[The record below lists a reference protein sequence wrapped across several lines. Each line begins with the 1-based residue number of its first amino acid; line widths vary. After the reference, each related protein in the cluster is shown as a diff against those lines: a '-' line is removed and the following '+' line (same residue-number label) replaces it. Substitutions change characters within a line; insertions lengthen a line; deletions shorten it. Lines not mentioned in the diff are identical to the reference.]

1 MKRIIA
7 FVFLGLLIY
16 AGILVIIFGVD
27 DIVSSL
33 STPVTLDS
41 YISVG
46 NTVDDTLDTVIG
58 KLSTKTIRSSI
69 LGTLFKDPIVR
80 YYYIIPVGEE
90 PNYMVIA
97 VTDPDDVEAIENIKS
112 GGDFPFTGR
121 IYGMDH
127 DVRENL
133 TYYLMANPHLIGE
146 KAENQVYIIELL
158 ARGRIAPYVIN
169 VCDIGPPNYATLI
182 IGVILFI
189 VGAGLAALL
198 IVKIVREKTGY

>member
-16 AGILVIIFGVD
+16 ASIFVIVYGVD

-33 STPVTLDS
+33 SAPVTLDS

-46 NTVDDTLDTVIG
+46 NTVDDTLDTVTG
-58 KLSTKTIRSSI
+58 KLSTKTFKSGVW
-69 LGTLFKDPIVR
+69 GTLFKDPIVR
-80 YYYIIPVGEE
+80 HYYVIPVGEQ

-121 IYGMDH
+121 IYEMDY

-133 TYYLMANPHLIGE
+133 TYYLISNPRLIGE
-146 KAENQVYIIELL
+146 KAENQIYIIEML
-158 ARGRIAPYVIN
+158 ARSRIAPYMID
-169 VCDIGPPNYATLI
+169 VCDIGPPSYATLI

-198 IVKIVREKTGY
+198 IVKIIREKTGY

>member
-7 FVFLGLLIY
+7 LVFLGLLIY
-16 AGILVIIFGVD
+16 ASIFVIVYGVD
-27 DIVSSL
+27 DVVSSL
-33 STPVTLDS
+33 STPVTLDG

-58 KLSTKTIRSSI
+58 HLSTKNIRNGI
-69 LGTLFKDPIVR
+69 LGTLFNDPIVR
-80 YYYIIPVGEE
+80 HYYVIPIGKE

-112 GGDFPFTGR
+112 GGEFPLTGR
-121 IYGMDH
+121 IYEMDYN
-127 DVRENL
+127 VREDL
-133 TYYLMANPHLIGE
+133 THYLMANPHLIGE
-146 KAENQVYIIELL
+146 KAENQVYIIEML
-158 ARGRIAPYVIN
+158 ARGRIAPYVID

-182 IGVILFI
+182 IGAALFI
-189 VGAGLAALL
+189 LGAGLAALL

>member
-80 YYYIIPVGEE
+80 HYYIIPVGEE

-112 GGDFPFTGR
+112 GGGFPFTGR
-121 IYGMDH
+121 IYNMDY

-133 TYYLMANPHLIGE
+133 TYYLMDNPHLIGE
-146 KAENQVYIIELL
+146 KAENQVYIIEML

-169 VCDIGPPNYATLI
+169 VCDIGPPNYTTLI